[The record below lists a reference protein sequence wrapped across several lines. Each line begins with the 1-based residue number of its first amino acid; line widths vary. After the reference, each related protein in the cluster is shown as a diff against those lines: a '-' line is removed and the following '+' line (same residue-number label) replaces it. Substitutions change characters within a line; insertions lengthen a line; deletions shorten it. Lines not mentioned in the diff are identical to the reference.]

1 MVSARSLGLLCLCAI
16 FAAACLLWFSPPAL
30 SAASDAAIERHRNLG
45 KAFFENPTTH
55 VEAIAEFK
63 KALDLAP
70 NSVREKLNYAL
81 ALLHGNR
88 VPEAIA
94 LLENVQRLD
103 PSLPHTW
110 FNLGIYYKKS
120 DQPEKAQAQFEQ
132 FAKLA
137 PDEPIAYYQLGTI
150 YRAAGRNAE
159 AIQEFEKAS
168 ALNPLLAAAHFQLY
182 NMYRQSAR
190 PEDAAKQLAIFKDL
204 KAQTEGAAIPE
215 DVDWCN
221 YAEIYDPPR
230 AVTTLTTKPLYTDHT
245 LADATGMLLIDA
257 AGTGHT
263 DLLMWSPTA
272 IHLYRNGTQ
281 LVTNTGLEQIP
292 GAISISTGDFDND
305 GFNDLCILT
314 DSGPK
319 LYRNNKG
326 HFEPF
331 DAALPQRRFERAIW
345 IDYDHDYD
353 LDLILLGDQPA
364 LMRNQG
370 KAGFEDRTADFPFIA
385 GHPTGAYKL
394 RAIPDSKAF
403 DLAAFYSDHAP
414 VLYNDQLGGR
424 YTITPYTGHA
434 DQVGQAVPP
443 ADFADFNDDGRLD
456 QATITDGK
464 LHVLL
469 NRSTPQHYIRIR
481 LTGIKNLKLAE
492 DALVE
497 VKAGAGY
504 WKQFYHGVPLLF
516 PVGTNLTVDVVRITW
531 PNGLIQNETNQATNK
546 TYNYEE
552 AQRLSGSCPMIWTRN
567 GQEFQFITDVLG
579 VAPLG
584 ASDGEGSYFPV
595 DHDEYV
601 TIPSHALKLVDN
613 KYEIRITEELSE
625 VSYLDQV
632 QLLTLD
638 HPSTKEVFTNEKFK
652 GPPYPEFRL
661 YEVPRRIYP
670 ITARDD
676 QGNDV
681 RPRLLAR
688 DQKYPDQFPRT
699 ELGVA
704 KLHTLELN
712 FDTRVT
718 DAVLLANGWVD
729 WPDGSTFRAA
739 SQESK
744 GGLVMPYLQ
753 MQDASG
759 KWITVNED
767 MGMPAGK
774 PKTIAVPLH
783 FISSSRKLRIVTD
796 LCIYWDEIFLSETAA
811 PAEAHQ
817 QQVPLTSADLHF
829 RGFSESVINPERK
842 QPDTFLYNR
851 VETTSFWNPT
861 PGLYTRYGDV
871 RELTENVDDRLII
884 MASGDELRLLFDA
897 SQLAPLP
904 SGWTRDFL
912 LKVDGW
918 AKDRDPNTAFSQSV
932 EPLPFHAMSRYPYP
946 ATEHFPD
953 DETHQRYRRDYNTRP
968 ALRLLRPLTS
978 SAPAPRS
985 PHSLVPTPT
994 AFIRSVP
1001 TPSVPPASAPTP
1013 AVPAPVVARAPRRAA
1028 STLVS
1033 TPLVNHHAPAGNE
1046 IALAMKTCAPI
1057 VGQVA
1062 NLRTD
1067 CQSVHPGAARTP
1079 GAGNPQ

>member
-1 MVSARSLGLLCLCAI
+1 MRSVGVMCVCA
-16 FAAACLLWFSPPAL
+16 FLAAALLIWLSPPAI
-30 SAASDAAIERHRNLG
+30 SAADDATTERHRSLG

-88 VPEAIA
+88 VPEGIA
-94 LLENVQRLD
+94 LLEQVQRLD

-120 DQPEKAQAQFEQ
+120 DQSEKALAQFEQ
-132 FAKLA
+132 FAKLV
-137 PDEPIAYYQLGTI
+137 PDEPIAHYQLGTI
-150 YRAAGRNAE
+150 YKAAGRNAE
-159 AIQEFEKAS
+159 AVQQFEKAT
-168 ALNPLLAAAHFQLY
+168 ALDPQLAAAHFQLY
-182 NMYRQSAR
+182 NVYRQAAR
-190 PEDAAKQLAIFKDL
+190 PDDAAKQLAIFKDL
-204 KAQTEGAAIPE
+204 KAKTEGAAIPE

-230 AVTTLTTKPLYTDHT
+230 PTSSIPAAKPNYDDRV
-245 LADATGMLLIDA
+245 LADATGFLTIDA

-263 DLLMWSPTA
+263 DVLAWSATA
-272 IHLYRNGTQ
+272 IHLYRNGVD
-281 LVTNTGLEQIP
+281 LVSNTGIEQIP
-292 GAISISTGDFDND
+292 GVISIAAGDFDND

-314 DSGPK
+314 PAGPK

-353 LDLILLGDQPA
+353 LDLLLLGDQSV

-385 GHPTGAYKL
+385 GHATSAYKL
-394 RAIPDSKAF
+394 RAVPDSKAF
-403 DLAAFYSDHAP
+403 DLAVFYSDHTP

-424 YTITPYTGHA
+424 YTAIPYAGPTPNDSLLEA
-434 DQVGQAVPP
+434 DL
-443 ADFADFNDDGRLD
+443 NDDGRLD
-456 QATITDGK
+456 QAKVTDGK

-469 NRSTPQHYIRIR
+469 NRSAPQRFIRVR
-481 LTGIKNLKLAE
+481 LSGIKNLKLAE

-497 VKAGAGY
+497 IKAGAGY
-504 WKQFYHGVPLLF
+504 WKQTYHGVPLLF
-516 PVGTNLTVDVVRITW
+516 PIGASPTVDVVRITW

-567 GQEFQFITDVLG
+567 GNMPGREFQFITDVLG

-601 TIPSHALKLVDN
+601 TIPSRALKLIDN
-613 KYEIRITEELSE
+613 RYEVRITEELSE

-638 HPSTKEVFTNEKFK
+638 HPSNKEVFTNEKFK

-670 ITARDD
+670 SKARDD

-704 KLHTLELN
+704 KLHTLDLD
-712 FDTRVT
+712 FDTAAS

-739 SQESK
+739 SQERK

-759 KWITVNED
+759 RWVTVNED

-796 LCIYWDEIFLSETAA
+796 LCVYWDEIFLSETAA

-817 QQVPLTSADLHF
+817 QQVPLLTADLHF
-829 RGFSESVINPERK
+829 RGYSESVIDPLRK
-842 QPDTFLYNR
+842 QPDTFLYNH

-871 RELTENVDDRLII
+871 RELTQDVDDRMII
-884 MASGDELRLLFDA
+884 MGSGDELRLLFDA

-946 ATEHFPD
+946 ASEHFPQ
-953 DETHQRYRRDYNTRP
+953 DESHERYRRDYNTRP
-968 ALRLLRPLTS
+968 ALRLVRPLTTQTS
-978 SAPAPRS
+978 PAQTS
-985 PHSLVPTPT
+985 NVAHALV
-994 AFIRSVP
+994 
-1001 TPSVPPASAPTP
+1001 
-1013 AVPAPVVARAPRRAA
+1013 RAA
-1028 STLVS
+1028 SPHVA
-1033 TPLVNHHAPAGNE
+1033 TPVRE
-1046 IALAMKTCAPI
+1046 
-1057 VGQVA
+1057 Q
-1062 NLRTD
+1062 
-1067 CQSVHPGAARTP
+1067 Q
-1079 GAGNPQ
+1079 

>member
-16 FAAACLLWFSPPAL
+16 IGAGLLIWLAPPAL
-30 SAASDAAIERHRNLG
+30 SAADDATIERHRNLG
-45 KAFFENPTTH
+45 KAFFENPATH
-55 VEAIAEFK
+55 LEAIAEFK

-88 VPEAIA
+88 VPEAVA

-110 FNLGIYYKKS
+110 FNLGIYYKKA

-132 FAKLA
+132 FAKLV
-137 PDEPIAYYQLGTI
+137 PNEPIAHYQLGTI
-150 YRAAGRNAE
+150 YRAAGRNSE
-159 AIQEFEKAS
+159 AVEQFEKAS
-168 ALNPLLAAAHFQLY
+168 SLDPLLAAAHFQLY
-182 NMYRQSAR
+182 NIFRQSSR

-204 KAQTEGAAIPE
+204 KAKTEGAAIPE

-230 AVTTLTTKPLYTDHT
+230 ATTAANTKPSYEDHT

-257 AGTGHT
+257 AGSGHT
-263 DLLMWSPTA
+263 DLLAWSPTA

-292 GAISISTGDFDND
+292 GAISISAGDFDND

-326 HFEPF
+326 HFELF
-331 DAALPQRRFERAIW
+331 DASLPQRKFERALW

-353 LDLILLGDQPA
+353 LDLLLLGAQPA

-370 KAGFEDRTADFPFIA
+370 TAGFEDRTSDFPFIT
-385 GHPTGAYKL
+385 GHPTDAYKL
-394 RAIPDSKAF
+394 RAVPDSKSF
-403 DLAAFYSDHAP
+403 DLAVFYSDHAA

-424 YTITPYTGHA
+424 YTGTSYTG
-434 DQVGQAVPP
+434 P
-443 ADFADFNDDGRLD
+443 ALQQTLEADFNDDGKLD
-456 QATITDGK
+456 QAKIVDGK
-464 LHVLL
+464 LHVFL
-469 NRSTPQHYIRIR
+469 NHAAPQRYIRVR
-481 LTGIKNLKLAE
+481 LKGVKNLKLGE

-516 PVGTNLTVDVVRITW
+516 PVGTNPTVDVVRITW
-531 PNGLIQNETNQATNK
+531 PNGLIQNETNQSTNK

-567 GQEFQFITDVLG
+567 GNVPGDEFQFITDVLG

-613 KYEIRITEELSE
+613 QYEVRITEELSE

-632 QLLTLD
+632 QLITLD
-638 HPSTKEVFTNEKFK
+638 HPSSKEVFTNEKFK

-670 ITARDD
+670 SSAHDD
-676 QGNDV
+676 VGNDV

-712 FDTRVT
+712 FDTNAT

-744 GGLVMPYLQ
+744 SGLIMPYLQ

-759 KWITVNED
+759 KWVTVNED

-774 PKTIAVPLH
+774 PKTIAVPMH

-796 LCIYWDEIFLSETAA
+796 LCVYWDEIFLSETAA
-811 PAEAHQ
+811 PAEVHQ
-817 QQVPLTSADLHF
+817 QQVTLLSADLHF
-829 RGFSESVINPERK
+829 RGFSQSVIDPLRK
-842 QPDTFLYNR
+842 QPDTFLYNH

-871 RELTENVDDRLII
+871 RELAENIDDRLII
-884 MASGDELRLLFDA
+884 MGSGDELRLLFDA
-897 SQLAPLP
+897 KSLPPLP

-932 EPLPFHAMSRYPYP
+932 EPLPFHNMSRYPYP
-946 ATEHFPD
+946 ESEHFPT
-953 DETHQRYRRDYNTRP
+953 DETHQEYRREYNTRP
-968 ALRLLRPLTS
+968 ALRLVRPLTQNTV
-978 SAPAPRS
+978 
-985 PHSLVPTPT
+985 L
-994 AFIRSVP
+994 
-1001 TPSVPPASAPTP
+1001 
-1013 AVPAPVVARAPRRAA
+1013 
-1028 STLVS
+1028 
-1033 TPLVNHHAPAGNE
+1033 
-1046 IALAMKTCAPI
+1046 

-1067 CQSVHPGAARTP
+1067 CQSVHPGAARTSSVYRECRQESTFLVASP
-1079 GAGNPQ
+1079 AVQPSRDHRERSSKDAPQ

>member
-1 MVSARSLGLLCLCAI
+1 MVAARSLRVICACAI
-16 FAAACLLWFSPPAL
+16 SVAALLIWVSPSAT
-30 SAASDAAIERHRNLG
+30 SAADNPAIERHRNLG

-55 VEAIAEFK
+55 IEAIAEFK

-81 ALLHGNR
+81 ALIHGNR
-88 VPEAIA
+88 VPEGIA
-94 LLENVQRLD
+94 LLEQVQRLD

-110 FNLGIYYKKS
+110 FNLGLYYKKS
-120 DQPEKAQAQFEQ
+120 DQPEKALAQFEQ
-132 FAKLA
+132 FAKLV
-137 PDEPIAYYQLGTI
+137 PNEPIAYYQLGTLN
-150 YRAAGRNAE
+150 RAAGRLPDAT
-159 AIQEFEKAS
+159 QEFEKSA
-168 ALNPLLAAAHFQLY
+168 ALNPDLAAAHFQLY
-182 NMYRQSAR
+182 NIYRQSSR

-204 KAQTEGAAIPE
+204 KAKTEGAAIPE

-230 AVTTLTTKPLYTDHT
+230 ATTTVAATKPNYDDRILG
-245 LADATGMLLIDA
+245 DAAGMLLIDA

-263 DLLMWSPTA
+263 DVLAWSSTSV
-272 IHLYRNGTQ
+272 HLYRNGTEQ
-281 LVTNTGLEQIP
+281 VNNTGLEQVP
-292 GAISISTGDFDND
+292 GAISIAAGDFDND

-314 DSGPK
+314 EAGPK

-331 DAALPQRRFERAIW
+331 DAALPQRRFERAVW

-364 LMRNQG
+364 LIRNQG

-385 GHPTGAYKL
+385 AHPTGAYKL
-394 RAIPDSKAF
+394 RAVPDSKSF
-403 DLAAFYSDHAP
+403 DLAVFYSDHAP

-424 YTITPYTGHA
+424 YIAAPYT
-434 DQVGQAVPP
+434 DKVGQAVPP
-443 ADFADFNDDGRLD
+443 ALLEADLNDDNRPD
-456 QATITDGK
+456 QAKITDGK

-469 NRSTPQHYIRIR
+469 NRATPQQWINIR
-481 LTGIKNLKLAE
+481 LKGIKNLKLAE
-492 DALVE
+492 DSIVE

-504 WKQFYHGVPLLF
+504 WKQTYDGVPLFF
-516 PVGTNLTVDVVRITW
+516 PVGAEQKVDVVRITW
-531 PNGLIQNETNQATNK
+531 PNGLIQNETNQLTNK

-552 AQRLSGSCPMIWTRN
+552 AQRLSGSCPMIWTWN
-567 GQEFQFITDVLG
+567 GREFQFITDVLG

-584 ASDGEGSYFPV
+584 ASDGEGTYFPV

-601 TIPSHALKLVDN
+601 TIPGQALKLEDN
-613 KYEIRITEELSE
+613 HYEVRVTEELSE

-632 QLLTLD
+632 QLITLD
-638 HPSTKEVFTNEKFK
+638 HPSNKEVFTNEKFK

-670 ITARDD
+670 ATARDD
-676 QGNDV
+676 AGSDV
-681 RPRLLAR
+681 LKTLLKR

-704 KLHTLELN
+704 KLHTLELD
-712 FDTRVT
+712 FSTAAT

-759 KWITVNED
+759 IWVTVNED

-774 PKTIAVPLH
+774 PKTIAVPVH
-783 FISSSRKLRIVTD
+783 FISKSRKVRIVTN
-796 LCIYWDEIFLSETAA
+796 LCVYWDEIFLSETAA

-817 QQVPLTSADLHF
+817 QQLALISADLHF
-829 RGFSESVINPERK
+829 RGFSESVINPLRK
-842 QPDTFLYNR
+842 QPDTFHYNH
-851 VETTSFWNPT
+851 VETASFWNPT

-871 RELTENVDDRLII
+871 RELTQDVDDRLII
-884 MASGDELRLLFDA
+884 MGSGDELRLIFDG
-897 SQLAPLP
+897 SQLPPLSP
-904 SGWTRDFL
+904 NWTRDFL

-932 EPLPFHAMSRYPYP
+932 EPLPFHGMSRYPYP
-946 ATEHFPD
+946 AQEHFPD
-953 DETHQRYRRDYNTRP
+953 DEAHRRYRENYNTRP
-968 ALRLLRPLTS
+968 ALRLVRPLSHNRCLGGTDF
-978 SAPAPRS
+978 S
-985 PHSLVPTPT
+985 PC
-994 AFIRSVP
+994 
-1001 TPSVPPASAPTP
+1001 
-1013 AVPAPVVARAPRRAA
+1013 
-1028 STLVS
+1028 
-1033 TPLVNHHAPAGNE
+1033 E
-1046 IALAMKTCAPI
+1046 
-1057 VGQVA
+1057 
-1062 NLRTD
+1062 
-1067 CQSVHPGAARTP
+1067 QS
-1079 GAGNPQ
+1079 Q

>member
-1 MVSARSLGLLCLCAI
+1 MVAARFRVICACAI
-16 FAAACLLWFSPPAL
+16 SLAALLIWVSPSAT
-30 SAASDAAIERHRNLG
+30 SAADNPAIERHRNLG

-55 VEAIAEFK
+55 IEAVTEFK

-81 ALLHGNR
+81 ALIHGNR
-88 VPEAIA
+88 VPEGIA
-94 LLENVQRLD
+94 LLEQVQRLD

-110 FNLGIYYKKS
+110 FNLGLYYKKS
-120 DQPEKAQAQFEQ
+120 DQPEKALAQFQQ
-132 FAKLA
+132 FAKLV
-137 PDEPIAYYQLGTI
+137 PNEPIAYYQLGTLN
-150 YRAAGRNAE
+150 RAAGRVPE
-159 AIQEFEKAS
+159 ATQDFEKSA
-168 ALNPLLAAAHFQLY
+168 ALNPDLAAAHFQLY
-182 NMYRQSAR
+182 NIYRQSAR

-204 KAQTEGAAIPE
+204 KAKTEGAAIPE

-230 AVTTLTTKPLYTDHT
+230 AATPIAGKPTYDDRTLT
-245 LADATGMLLIDA
+245 DATGMLLIDVTA
-257 AGTGHT
+257 AGHS
-263 DLLMWSPTA
+263 DLLAWSTTA
-272 IHLYRNGTQ
+272 IHLYRNGTEQ
-281 LVTNTGLEQIP
+281 VNNTGLEQIR
-292 GAISISTGDFDND
+292 GAISIAAGDFDND

-314 DSGPK
+314 DAGPR
-319 LYRNNKG
+319 LYRNNRG

-331 DAALPQRRFERAIW
+331 EASLPNRRFERAIW

-353 LDLILLGDQPA
+353 LDLVLLGDHPA

-370 KAGFEDRTADFPFIA
+370 KAGFEDRTADFPFIT
-385 GHPTGAYKL
+385 GHPTDAFKL
-394 RAIPDSKAF
+394 RFIPDSKAF
-403 DLAAFYSDHAP
+403 DLAVVYSDHAA

-424 YTITPYTGHA
+424 YTVTPYSGPA
-434 DQVGQAVPP
+434 RQNLVD
-443 ADFADFNDDGRLD
+443 ADFRGDGRVD
-456 QATITDGK
+456 QAKIVDGK
-464 LHVLL
+464 LHALL
-469 NRSTPQHYIRIR
+469 NRLPPRPFIRIR

-492 DALVE
+492 DSIVE

-504 WKQFYHGVPLLF
+504 WKQTYHGVPLLF
-516 PVGTNLTVDVVRITW
+516 PAGAEPKVDVVRVTW
-531 PNGLIQNETNQATNK
+531 PNGLIQNETNQLTNK

-567 GQEFQFITDVLG
+567 GREFQFITDVLG

-584 ASDGEGSYFPV
+584 ASDGEGTYFPV

-601 TIPSHALKLVDN
+601 TIPSQALKLEDSH
-613 KYEIRITEELSE
+613 YEVRITEELSE

-632 QLLTLD
+632 QLITLD
-638 HPSTKEVFTNEKFK
+638 HPSNKEVFTNEKFK

-670 ITARDD
+670 TTAFDD
-676 QGNDV
+676 DHHDV
-681 RPRLLAR
+681 LASLLKR
-688 DQKYPDQFPRT
+688 DQKYHDQFPRT

-704 KLHTLELN
+704 KLHTLELDFN
-712 FDTRVT
+712 TSVV

-759 KWITVNED
+759 KWVTVNED

-783 FISSSRKLRIVTD
+783 FISESRKLRIVTG
-796 LCIYWDEIFLSETAA
+796 LCVYWDEMFLSETAA
-811 PAEAHQ
+811 PAEARQ
-817 QQVPLTSADLHF
+817 QQLALISADLHF
-829 RGFSESVINPERK
+829 RGFSESVVNPLRK
-842 QPDTFLYNR
+842 QPDTFLYNH

-884 MASGDELRLLFDA
+884 MGSGDELRLIFDP
-897 SQLAPLP
+897 SKLAPLP
-904 SGWTRDFL
+904 PNWTRDFL

-932 EPLPFHAMSRYPYP
+932 EPLPFHGMSRYPYP

-953 DETHQRYRRDYNTRP
+953 DEPHRRYRQNYNTRP
-968 ALRLLRPLTS
+968 ALRLVRPLS
-978 SAPAPRS
+978 NNRC
-985 PHSLVPTPT
+985 LDGRD
-994 AFIRSVP
+994 F
-1001 TPSVPPASAPTP
+1001 
-1013 AVPAPVVARAPRRAA
+1013 
-1028 STLVS
+1028 
-1033 TPLVNHHAPAGNE
+1033 
-1046 IALAMKTCAPI
+1046 
-1057 VGQVA
+1057 
-1062 NLRTD
+1062 NL
-1067 CQSVHPGAARTP
+1067 CNAEHPEEK
-1079 GAGNPQ
+1079 

>member
-1 MVSARSLGLLCLCAI
+1 MVAARSFRVICACSISVAALLI
-16 FAAACLLWFSPPAL
+16 WVSPFAT
-30 SAASDAAIERHRNLG
+30 SAADNPAIERHRNLG

-88 VPEAIA
+88 VPEGIA

-110 FNLGIYYKKS
+110 FNLGLYYKKS
-120 DQPEKAQAQFEQ
+120 DQPEKALAQFQQ
-132 FAKLA
+132 FAKLV

-150 YRAAGRNAE
+150 NRTAARIPDAT
-159 AIQEFEKAS
+159 QEFEKSA
-168 ALNPLLAAAHFQLY
+168 ALNPDLAAAHFQLY
-182 NMYRQSAR
+182 NIYRQSAR

-204 KAQTEGAAIPE
+204 KIKTEGAAIPE

-230 AVTTLTTKPLYTDHT
+230 ATTPIAGKPTYDDRILT
-245 LADATGMLLIDA
+245 DATGMLLIDA

-263 DLLMWSPTA
+263 DLLAWSPTA
-272 IHLYRNGTQ
+272 VHLYRNGTEQ
-281 LVTNTGLEQIP
+281 VNNTGLDRIP
-292 GAISISTGDFDND
+292 GAISIAAGDFDND
-305 GFNDLCILT
+305 GLTDLCVLT
-314 DSGPK
+314 DAGPK

-331 DAALPQRRFERAIW
+331 EAALPRRKFVSAIW

-364 LMRNQG
+364 LLRNQG
-370 KAGFEDRTADFPFIA
+370 KAGFEDRSPDFPFIA
-385 GHPTGAYKL
+385 AHPTDAYKL
-394 RAIPDSKAF
+394 RLVPDSKSF
-403 DLAAFYSDHAP
+403 DLAVFYSDHTP
-414 VLYNDQLGGR
+414 VVYNDQLGGH
-424 YTITPYTGHA
+424 YIATPYTSQV
-434 DQVGQAVPP
+434 DQTGQAVPP
-443 ADFADFNDDGRLD
+443 ADLNDDNRPD
-456 QATITDGK
+456 QAQIINGK

-469 NRSTPQHYIRIR
+469 NRSTTPQHYIRIR

-492 DALVE
+492 DAVVE

-504 WKQFYHGVPLLF
+504 WKQTYHGVPLLF
-516 PVGTNLTVDVVRITW
+516 PVGSEPKVDVVRITW
-531 PNGLIQNETNQATNK
+531 PNGLVQNETNQLTNK

-552 AQRLSGSCPMIWTRN
+552 AQRLSGSCPMIWTWN
-567 GQEFQFITDVLG
+567 GQGFQFITDVLG

-584 ASDGEGSYFPV
+584 ASDGEGTYFPV

-601 TIPSHALKLVDN
+601 TIPSHALKLEDN
-613 KYEIRITEELSE
+613 HYEVRITEELSE

-632 QLLTLD
+632 QLITLD
-638 HPSTKEVFTNEKFK
+638 HPSNKEVFTNEKFK

-670 ITARDD
+670 ATARDD
-676 QGNDV
+676 TGNNV
-681 RPRLLAR
+681 RESLLKQ

-704 KLHTLELN
+704 KLHTLELD
-712 FDTRVT
+712 FDTAAT

-753 MQDASG
+753 MQDAKG
-759 KWITVNED
+759 NWVTVNED

-783 FISSSRKLRIVTD
+783 FISKSRKLRIVTG
-796 LCIYWDEIFLSETAA
+796 LCVYWDEIFLSETAV
-811 PAEAHQ
+811 PAEARQ
-817 QQVPLTSADLHF
+817 QQLALISADLHF
-829 RGFSESVINPERK
+829 RGFSESVINPLRK
-842 QPDTFLYNR
+842 QPDTFLYNH

-871 RELTENVDDRLII
+871 RELTESVDDRLII
-884 MASGDELRLLFDA
+884 MGSGDELRLIFDA
-897 SQLAPLP
+897 SQLPALP
-904 SGWTRDFL
+904 PNWTRDFL

-932 EPLPFHAMSRYPYP
+932 EPLPFHGMTRYPYP

-953 DETHQRYRRDYNTRP
+953 DETHITYRQRYNTRP
-968 ALRLLRPLTS
+968 ALRLIRPLSNNHCLGGTDF
-978 SAPAPRS
+978 
-985 PHSLVPTPT
+985 SLC
-994 AFIRSVP
+994 
-1001 TPSVPPASAPTP
+1001 PSRDHREGS
-1013 AVPAPVVARAPRRAA
+1013 
-1028 STLVS
+1028 
-1033 TPLVNHHAPAGNE
+1033 
-1046 IALAMKTCAPI
+1046 
-1057 VGQVA
+1057 Q
-1062 NLRTD
+1062 
-1067 CQSVHPGAARTP
+1067 
-1079 GAGNPQ
+1079 

>member
-16 FAAACLLWFSPPAL
+16 LGAGVLIWLAPPAL
-30 SAASDAAIERHRNLG
+30 SAATDAAIERHRNLG

-94 LLENVQRLD
+94 LLEQVQRLD

-110 FNLGIYYKKS
+110 FNLGIYYKKA

-132 FAKLA
+132 FAKLV
-137 PDEPIAYYQLGTI
+137 PNEPIAHYQLGTI
-150 YRAAGRNAE
+150 YRAAGRNPE
-159 AIQEFEKAS
+159 AVEQFEKAS
-168 ALNPLLAAAHFQLY
+168 SLDPLLAAAHFQLY
-182 NMYRQSAR
+182 NIFRQSSR

-204 KAQTEGAAIPE
+204 KAKTEGAAIPE

-221 YAEIYDPPR
+221 YAEIYDPTRPTSKV
-230 AVTTLTTKPLYTDHT
+230 APVKPVYDDHV
-245 LADATGMLLIDA
+245 LAAATGLLAIDA
-257 AGTGHT
+257 ANTGHT
-263 DLLMWSPTA
+263 DVLAWSREA
-272 IHLYRNGTQ
+272 VHLYRNGIDP
-281 LVTNTGLEQIP
+281 VPNTGLEQLTGVTFI
-292 GAISISTGDFDND
+292 AAGDFDND
-305 GFNDLCILT
+305 GFSDLCILT
-314 DSGPK
+314 DSGPV
-319 LYRNNKG
+319 LYRNNHG
-326 HFEPF
+326 HFEKF
-331 DAALPQRRFERAIW
+331 DANLPQRKFVRAVW

-353 LDLILLGDQPA
+353 LDLILVGDEPA

-370 KAGFEDRTADFPFIA
+370 KAGFEDRTADFPFA
-385 GHPTGAYKL
+385 KGHPLVAEKL
-394 RAIPDSKAF
+394 RVSPDSKAF
-403 DLAAFYSDHAP
+403 DLAVSYSDHEA
-414 VLYNDQLGGR
+414 VLYRDQLGGR
-424 YTITPYTGHA
+424 YTALEGGVSVA
-434 DQVGQAVPP
+434 DLPIVEG
-443 ADFADFNDDGRLD
+443 DFRNAGRLD
-456 QATITDGK
+456 QAILQDGK
-464 LHVLL
+464 LHIRF
-469 NRSTPQHYIRIR
+469 NRTVPYPRWIGVR
-481 LTGIKNLKLAE
+481 LTGVKNLKLAE
-492 DALVE
+492 DARVE
-497 VKAGAGY
+497 VKAGGGY
-504 WKQFYHGVPLLF
+504 WYTTYQGFPILF
-516 PVGTNLTVDVVRITW
+516 PVGAEQKVDVVRITW
-531 PNGLIQNETNQATNK
+531 PNGLIQNETNQVTNK

-567 GQEFQFITDVLG
+567 GDEFQFITDVLG

-638 HPSTKEVFTNEKFK
+638 HPSNKEVFTNEKFK

-670 ITARDD
+670 TTARDD

-681 RPRLLAR
+681 RPRILAR

-712 FDTRVT
+712 FDTQAT

-744 GGLVMPYLQ
+744 GGLIMPYLQ

-759 KWITVNED
+759 KWVTVNED

-783 FISSSRKLRIVTD
+783 FISKSRKLRIVTD
-796 LCIYWDEIFLSETAA
+796 LCVYWDEIFLSETAA
-811 PAEAHQ
+811 PAEVHQ
-817 QQVPLTSADLHF
+817 QQVALLSADLHF
-829 RGFSESVINPERK
+829 RGFSESVIDPLRK
-842 QPDTFLYNR
+842 QPDTFLYNH
-851 VETTSFWNPT
+851 VEITSFWNPT

-871 RELTENVDDRLII
+871 RELAENVDDRLII
-884 MASGDELRLLFDA
+884 MGSGDELRLLFDA
-897 SQLAPLP
+897 SPLPPLP

-932 EPLPFHAMSRYPYP
+932 EPLPFHSMSRYPYP
-946 ATEHFPD
+946 ATEHFPT
-953 DETHQRYRRDYNTRP
+953 DEAHQKYRQHYNTRP
-968 ALRLLRPLTS
+968 ALRLVRPLDIS
-978 SAPAPRS
+978 
-985 PHSLVPTPT
+985 T
-994 AFIRSVP
+994 A
-1001 TPSVPPASAPTP
+1001 
-1013 AVPAPVVARAPRRAA
+1013 VVAHALVRAA
-1028 STLVS
+1028 STLMS
-1033 TPLVNHHAPAGNE
+1033 TPVIAGAP
-1046 IALAMKTCAPI
+1046 
-1057 VGQVA
+1057 Q
-1062 NLRTD
+1062 
-1067 CQSVHPGAARTP
+1067 
-1079 GAGNPQ
+1079 

>member
-1 MVSARSLGLLCLCAI
+1 ML
-16 FAAACLLWFSPPAL
+16 AAAADNAAL
-30 SAASDAAIERHRNLG
+30 ERHRNLG

-55 VEAIAEFK
+55 AEAIAEFK

-70 NSVREKLNYAL
+70 DSTREKLNYAL

-94 LLENVQRLD
+94 LLEQVQRLD

-110 FNLGIYYKKS
+110 FNLGVYYKKS
-120 DQPEKAQAQFEQ
+120 DQSEKAIAQFEQ
-132 FAKLA
+132 MTKLV
-137 PDEPIAYYQLGTI
+137 PNEPIAWYQLGTL
-150 YRAAGRNAE
+150 YRAAGRNPE
-159 AIQEFEKAS
+159 AVADFEKAS
-168 ALNPLLAAAHFQLY
+168 ALDPLLAAAHFQLY
-182 NMYRQSAR
+182 NVFRQTGR
-190 PEDAAKQLAIFKDL
+190 PEDAAKQLATFKDL
-204 KAQTEGAAIPE
+204 KAKTEGAAIPE

-230 AVTTLTTKPLYTDHT
+230 AFTVSAIKPVYTDRT
-245 LADATGMLLIDA
+245 LADASGMLLIDA
-257 AGTGHT
+257 AGAGRT
-263 DLLMWSPTA
+263 DILAWSPTT
-272 IHLYRNGTQ
+272 IHLYRNGTEP
-281 LVTNTGLEQIP
+281 VANTGLERIA
-292 GAISISTGDFDND
+292 GVISIAAGDFDND

-314 DSGPK
+314 ETGPK

-331 DAALPQRRFERAIW
+331 EAALPQRRFERAVW

-370 KAGFEDRTADFPFIA
+370 KAGFEDRTADFPFEK
-385 GHPTGAYKL
+385 GHPVDALKL
-394 RAIPDSKAF
+394 RVVPDSKAF
-403 DLAAFYSDHAP
+403 DLAVFYSDHAA

-424 YTITPYTGHA
+424 YTVSAFTGA
-434 DQVGQAVPP
+434 APP
-443 ADFADFNDDGRLD
+443 QTFDGDFNNDGRPD
-456 QATITDGK
+456 QANIAGGK

-469 NRSTPQHYIRIR
+469 NRAPVERFVRVR
-481 LTGIKNLKLAE
+481 LTGVKNLKLGE
-492 DALVE
+492 DAIVE

-504 WKQFYHGVPLLF
+504 WKQTYHGVPLLF
-516 PVGTNLTVDVVRITW
+516 PAGTNVTVDVVRITW
-531 PNGLIQNETNQATNK
+531 PNGLIQNEPKLATNK

-552 AQRLSGSCPMIWTRN
+552 AQRLSGSCPMIWTWN
-567 GQEFQFITDVLG
+567 GREFQFITDVLG

-601 TIPSHALKLVDN
+601 SIPARALRMVDG
-613 KYEIRITEELSE
+613 KYEVRITEELSE

-632 QLLTLD
+632 QLFTLD
-638 HPSTKEVFTNEKFK
+638 HPSNKEIFTNEKFK

-661 YEVPRRIYP
+661 YEVPRRVYP
-670 ITARDD
+670 RSARDD
-676 QGNDV
+676 EDRDV
-681 RPRLLAR
+681 LPQLLAR

-704 KLHTLELN
+704 KLHTLELE
-712 FDTRVT
+712 FPTAAV

-739 SQESK
+739 SQERK

-759 KWITVNED
+759 KWVTVNED

-783 FISSSRKLRIVTD
+783 FISSSRKVRIVTD
-796 LCIYWDEIFLSETAA
+796 LCVYWDEIFLSESAA
-811 PAEAHQ
+811 PAEARRQ
-817 QQVPLTSADLHF
+817 QLGLLSADLHF
-829 RGFSESVINPERK
+829 RGFSESVIDPLRK
-842 QPDTFLYNR
+842 QPDTFLYDR
-851 VETTSFWNPT
+851 VETTSYWNPT

-871 RELTENVDDRLII
+871 RELAENVDDRLMI
-884 MASGDELRLLFDA
+884 MGSGDELRLLFDA

-904 SGWTRDFL
+904 AGWTRDFL

-932 EPLPFHAMSRYPYP
+932 EPLPFHDMSRYPYP
-946 ATEHFPD
+946 AAEHFPD
-953 DETHQRYRRDYNTRP
+953 DAAHQQYRRDYNTRP
-968 ALRLLRPLTS
+968 ALRLVRPLTEE
-978 SAPAPRS
+978 
-985 PHSLVPTPT
+985 
-994 AFIRSVP
+994 
-1001 TPSVPPASAPTP
+1001 
-1013 AVPAPVVARAPRRAA
+1013 
-1028 STLVS
+1028 
-1033 TPLVNHHAPAGNE
+1033 NHE
-1046 IALAMKTCAPI
+1046 
-1057 VGQVA
+1057 
-1062 NLRTD
+1062 R
-1067 CQSVHPGAARTP
+1067 
-1079 GAGNPQ
+1079 